1 MINVDRLVGYEAT
14 LVACNKNSE
23 RVDVKIIGICGN
35 KTLMVMPV
43 KECFDL
49 SDKALKATY
58 QLRVNFENVVYTF
71 KTFIEIVNKQPVTY
85 FHLTLPDANKLL
97 TERKS
102 PRVLLNKA
110 ALTLSVN
117 TGKTQ
122 VKASMADISLDGACL
137 VARSRLAKVDEVFY
151 IDMLINQGTATITLP
166 CKVRYVRTDIQT
178 EGQDSIVFHHGVAF
192 ENLSNEAENFI
203 HSFIHAT

>member
-1 MINVDRLVGYEAT
+1 MINVDQLVGYEAT
-14 LVACNKNSE
+14 LVACSKNGE

-43 KECFDL
+43 KECFEL

-71 KTFIEIVNKQPVTY
+71 KTFIEIVNEQPVTY

-122 VKASMADISLDGACL
+122 MKASMADISLDGACL